1 LPVGI
6 HIQRRAGIMELG
18 LKDRV
23 AIVTGGSMGL
33 GRAIARELS
42 REKARVVIAARNEQR
57 LQRAAEEIRRETGG
71 SVLAVRA
78 DMTRAEDIR
87 ALVEQAVE
95 RWGGVDIAVANAGG
109 PPGTRYETT
118 SAEQVERAVEL
129 NLMSTVRLAQEVTP
143 SMQQKRWGRFIALTS
158 VSVKQPLPGLILS
171 NTARAAVVG
180 WVKTMATEL
189 APFGITCNVVAPGY
203 MRTGRVED
211 LAEER
216 AEAEDRP
223 REQILAEISARIPA
237 GRMGSPEELAAMV
250 AFLASERASYVTGA
264 TIQVDG
270 GFVQGLL

>member
-1 LPVGI
+1 
-6 HIQRRAGIMELG
+6 MDLG

-23 AIVTGGSMGL
+23 AIVAGGSMGL

-42 REKARVVIAARNEQR
+42 RERARVVIAARNEGR

-78 DMTRAEDIR
+78 DMTREDDIR
-87 ALVEQAVE
+87 ALVEQTVE
-95 RWGGVDIAVANAGG
+95 RWGGVDVAVANAGG
-109 PPGTRYETT
+109 PPGTRYEGT
-118 SAEQVERAVEL
+118 SVEQVERALEL
-129 NLMSTVRLAQEVTP
+129 NLLSTVRLAQEVTP
-143 SMQQKRWGRFIALTS
+143 HMQKKRWGRFIALAS

-211 LAEER
+211 LAAER
-216 AEAEDRP
+216 AEAEERP
-223 REQILAEISARIPA
+223 KEQILAEIGARIPA
-237 GRMGSPEELAAMV
+237 GRMGNPDELAAMV
-250 AFLASERASYVTGA
+250 AFLASERASYVTGT

-270 GFVQGLL
+270 GYVQGLL

>member
-1 LPVGI
+1 
-6 HIQRRAGIMELG
+6 MELG
-18 LKDRV
+18 LTNRV

-42 REKARVVIAARNEQR
+42 RERARVVIAARNEPR
-57 LQRAAEEIRRETGG
+57 LQRAADELRRETGG
-71 SVLAVRA
+71 SVLAIRA
-78 DMTRAEDIR
+78 DMTRPDDVR
-87 ALVEQAVE
+87 ALVEQTVE

-143 SMQQKRWGRFIALTS
+143 HMRARGWGRFIALTS

-180 WVKTMATEL
+180 WVKTMAAEL
-189 APFGITCNVVAPGY
+189 APLGITCNVVAPGY

-211 LAEER
+211 LAAER
-216 AEAEDRP
+216 ADAENRSRDDVM
-223 REQILAEISARIPA
+223 AEIAAKIPA
-237 GRMGSPEELAAMV
+237 GRMGDPHEFAALL
-250 AFLASERASYVTGA
+250 AFLASDRASYITGT